1 MSHVAEGLPGTVEDL
16 RARWICTWQERGW
29 ERGHVL
35 GNLVNRDDAGRL
47 YRKLRQGQIGRIG
60 GRLRVRGQDRV
71 LTRWAEADPA
81 LEKVQWDE
89 IPAVR
94 RRWLNI
100 GTGGTE
106 VLFPEHM
113 ARTWLAGR
121 PGLRAL
127 SPGCGTGVWEI
138 DWARLGV
145 FENITGIDISP
156 KQIERASQLAKDAGL
171 DDVLSYRVA
180 DARQVLR
187 EEEGQLDAVLVMQA
201 LHHFRRV
208 EETMELIAR
217 ALRPGGLLIFDDYV
231 GPSKYQWTKAQM
243 RAANALLAGLPAERR
258 VQNDGRVKRRVLRPS
273 LLSMRLDDP
282 AEAAESAALMPSL
295 RRHFSVVEEHSY
307 GSILPLALQEIAH
320 NFMADDPATA
330 RLVERCIAAEEQA
343 LARVGPNFVLAVC
356 RPHGQPGTGS
366 PAGSTTAG
374 QRA

>member
-1 MSHVAEGLPGTVEDL
+1 M
-16 RARWICTWQERGW
+16 
-29 ERGHVL
+29 L

-47 YRKLRQGQIGRIG
+47 YRKLRHGQVRRITG
-60 GRLRVRGQDRV
+60 KLRVRGQDRV
-71 LTRWAEADPA
+71 LTRWAEADPS

-94 RRWLNI
+94 RRWLNV
-100 GTGGTE
+100 GADGSE
-106 VLFPEHM
+106 VPFLEHV

-156 KQIERASQLAKDAGL
+156 EQIERASQLAKTAGL
-171 DDVLSYRVA
+171 EDVLSYRVA

-187 EEEGQLDAVLVMQA
+187 EEEGQFDVVLIMQA
-201 LHHFRRV
+201 LHHFRHV
-208 EETMELIAR
+208 EEMMELIAR

-243 RAANALLAGLPAERR
+243 RAANALLAELPPERR
-258 VQNDGRVKRRVLRPS
+258 VQNDGRIKRRVLRPS

-295 RRHFSVVEEHSY
+295 RRHFTLEEEHSY
-307 GSILPLALQEIAH
+307 GRILPLALQDIAH
-320 NFMADDPATA
+320 NFIADDPATV
-330 RLVERCIAAEEQA
+330 RLVQQCIAAEDQA
-343 LARVGPNFVLAVC
+343 LARLGPNFVLAVC

-366 PAGSTTAG
+366 PAGRTTAG
-374 QRA
+374 EGSAPPG

>member
-1 MSHVAEGLPGTVEDL
+1 M
-16 RARWICTWQERGW
+16 
-29 ERGHVL
+29 L

-47 YRKLRQGQIGRIG
+47 YRKLRHGQVEGITEK
-60 GRLRVRGQDRV
+60 LRVRGQDRV
-71 LTRWAEADPA
+71 LVRWAEADPS

-94 RRWLNI
+94 RRWLTV

-106 VLFPEHM
+106 VPFPEHV
-113 ARTWLAGR
+113 ARTWLADR

-156 KQIERASQLAKDAGL
+156 EQIERASQLAKDAGL

-187 EEEGQLDAVLVMQA
+187 EERPFDVVLVLQA
-201 LHHFRRV
+201 LHHFRLV

-243 RAANALLAGLPAERR
+243 RAANALLAELPAERR
-258 VQNDGRVKRRVLRPS
+258 VQNDGRIKRRVLRPS

-295 RRHFSVVEEHSY
+295 RRHFTIEEEHSY
-307 GSILPLALQEIAH
+307 GSILPLALQDIAH
-320 NFMADDPATA
+320 NFLADDPATA
-330 RLVERCIAAEEQA
+330 QMVEQCSAAEDQA

-356 RPHGQPGTGS
+356 RPHGQPGTES
-366 PAGSTTAG
+366 PAWRSTAG
-374 QRA
+374 QGT

>member
-1 MSHVAEGLPGTVEDL
+1 
-16 RARWICTWQERGW
+16 
-29 ERGHVL
+29 VL

-47 YRKLRQGQIGRIG
+47 YRKLRHGQLKRITEK
-60 GRLRVRGQDRV
+60 LRVRGQDRV
-71 LTRWAEADPA
+71 LARWAEADPA

-94 RRWLNI
+94 RRWLTF

-113 ARTWLAGR
+113 ARAWLADR

-145 FENITGIDISP
+145 FEHITGIDISP
-156 KQIERASQLAKDAGL
+156 EQIERASQLAKDAGL
-171 DDVLSYRVA
+171 DHVLSYRVA
-180 DARQVLR
+180 DARHVLR
-187 EEEGQLDAVLVMQA
+187 EEAGQLDVVLVMQA
-201 LHHFRRV
+201 LHHFRHV

-231 GPSKYQWTKAQM
+231 GPSKYQWAKAQV
-243 RAANALLAGLPAERR
+243 RAANALLAELPPERR
-258 VQNDGRVKRRVLRPS
+258 VQNDGRIKHRVLRPS

-295 RRHFSVVEEHSY
+295 RRHFSMVEEHSY
-307 GSILPLALQEIAH
+307 GSILPLALQDIAH
-320 NFMADDPATA
+320 NFMADDSPTA
-330 RLVERCIAAEEQA
+330 QLVEQCIAAEDQA
-343 LARVGPNFVLAVC
+343 LARLGPNFVLAVG
-356 RPHGQPGTGS
+356 RPHGQSGTGS
-366 PAGSTTAG
+366 PAKSSRVG
-374 QRA
+374 QGT